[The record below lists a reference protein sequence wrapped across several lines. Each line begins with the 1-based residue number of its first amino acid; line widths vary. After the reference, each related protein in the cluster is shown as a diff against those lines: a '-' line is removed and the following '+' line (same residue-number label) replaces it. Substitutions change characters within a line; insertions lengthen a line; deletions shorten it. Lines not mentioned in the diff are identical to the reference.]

1 MIAKIGNI
9 LVEISEVPDLKNSAG
24 SRVLGLS
31 WTGKKTGWIKIQADL
46 KLPEFWDY
54 IKGKCQGSIC
64 SVQKKAVMQLLGL
77 TKETLG
83 TVINSP
89 ARAKEFLL
97 RHELSHIR
105 HLDSANQRLN
115 RSGRLSLYR
124 IAIEARATYEAW
136 LEMLKKYG
144 KV

>member
-9 LVEISEVPDLKNSAG
+9 LVEITNVPDLRNSAG

-31 WTGKKTGWIKIQADL
+31 WTGKKTGWIKILKDL
-46 KLPEFWDY
+46 ELQEFWDY
-54 IKGKCQGSIC
+54 IEGKCQGSIC

-83 TVINSP
+83 TIINSP

-144 KV
+144 NI